1 MGQVFPPLVY
11 CFDGQI
17 AEKEMFKRWSC
28 LSHCLSLAADTVV
41 SIVTCRS
48 EEIVEFFIFDLVC
61 GTTRFYR

>member
-41 SIVTCRS
+41 SIVTFRS
-48 EEIVEFFIFDLVC
+48 NSLFSTWFMGPHDSIDDE
-61 GTTRFYR
+61 